1 MNRQLMRQ
9 KWKTYEPYNCVR
21 RCHVKGVTEAYFE
34 VRGSGIEPNMDQTN
48 ERPLTDHT
56 DQTNE
61 HAEPFTTKP
70 NERAPHREREREA
83 RPQPFS
89 QHGNSYNGEAPHVWK
104 TN

>member
-1 MNRQLMRQ
+1 
-9 KWKTYEPYNCVR
+9 
-21 RCHVKGVTEAYFE
+21 VKGVTEAYFE

-70 NERAPHREREREA
+70 NERAPQREREREKPDPSHSVSMETLTMA
-83 RPQPFS
+83 RPHMFGKQINIYDC
-89 QHGNSYNGEAPHVWK
+89 GWYG
-104 TN
+104 